1 MIFPHSI
8 YLAIRLGGGGD
19 GALLSETASY
29 HVNRS
34 CVIWQNARY
43 FFSTQCYILINPN
56 PSHFFLGGGGGGG
69 GEGGEYFATG
79 KMFWGMFWKGKVSLC
94 RLEAKKRNLRI

>member
-69 GEGGEYFATG
+69 GRGGIFCNWENVLGNVLEGE
-79 KMFWGMFWKGKVSLC
+79 SLFV
-94 RLEAKKRNLRI
+94 